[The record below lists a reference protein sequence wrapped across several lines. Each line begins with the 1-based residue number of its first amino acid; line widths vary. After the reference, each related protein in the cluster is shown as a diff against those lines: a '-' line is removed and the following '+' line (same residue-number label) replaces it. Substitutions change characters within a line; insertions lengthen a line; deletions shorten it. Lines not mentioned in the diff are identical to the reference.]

1 MLLVAVQILE
11 LFDLVTY
18 SLQNGERPEFFI
30 RINSEKAIQKV
41 LDKKDYHS
49 QTLDTVRDMH
59 YSSVDFMTYFF
70 EKLSDNESRW
80 NFIEDYFLGVNLYE
94 KYNIEKNKKTKIKK
108 LDDDHKKQ
116 EFYKNVDVTK
126 KETIN
131 IYTISGDE
139 VEGRYYISN
148 KEIQLTYPAIKL
160 SKDCEVAKCLLKS
173 KVGDVFKVNEYEYL
187 IENIEKHE
195 I

>member
-1 MLLVAVQILE
+1 
-11 LFDLVTY
+11 
-18 SLQNGERPEFFI
+18 
-30 RINSEKAIQKV
+30 
-41 LDKKDYHS
+41 
-49 QTLDTVRDMH
+49 
-59 YSSVDFMTYFF
+59 MTYFF

-94 KYNIEKNKKTKIKK
+94 KYNIEKNNKTKIKK